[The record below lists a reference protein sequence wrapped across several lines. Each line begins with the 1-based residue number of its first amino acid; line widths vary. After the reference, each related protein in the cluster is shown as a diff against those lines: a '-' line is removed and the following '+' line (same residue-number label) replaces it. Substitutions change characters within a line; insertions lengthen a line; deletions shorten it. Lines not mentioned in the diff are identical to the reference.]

1 MIVVIQ
7 CAATKN
13 RTGRFKTEDGRDIL
27 FVADPTRDPDD
38 KGKIYKRPDDLTG
51 SGLSYREELV
61 KYNRDHQSDPAGGP
75 YGFFPAYKLY
85 SPRYDPHIYTKL
97 VERFGIQNVFILS
110 AGWGLIDADFLTPN
124 YDITFRKGK
133 CDELYKFRDKH
144 DHYDDLSRLPVD
156 SNGPIVFLGGK
167 DYVPLFCR
175 LTKGA
180 KSERIVFYYYNGR
193 SDNPPDA
200 PGCSMRRF
208 KSKNLRNWF
217 YECAIALIRGN
228 ITI

>member
-1 MIVVIQ
+1 MIAVIQ

-13 RTGRFKTEDGRDIL
+13 RAGRFKTEDGRDIL
-27 FVADPTRDPDD
+27 FVADPTRAPAG
-38 KGKIYKRPDDLTG
+38 KGVVYKRPDDRAD

-61 KYNRDHQSDPAGGP
+61 RYNCCPGDNPHGLLRAWML
-75 YGFFPAYKLY
+75 YKNSVYAELVGT
-85 SPRYDPHIYTKL
+85 PRI
-97 VERFGIQNVFILS
+97 RNVYILS
-110 AGWGLIDADFLTPN
+110 AGWGLIDADFLTPD

-144 DHYDDLSRLPVD
+144 DHYDDLSRLPAD
-156 SNGPIVFLGGK
+156 SNGSIVFLGGK

-200 PGCSMRRF
+200 PGCRLQCF
-208 KSKNLRNWF
+208 ETKKSTNWH
-217 YECAIALIRGN
+217 YECAKALMRGDIAI
-228 ITI
+228 